1 MLFRSGDA
9 GEFGATTGRPRRM
22 GWFDCVA
29 TRYGCRVQGATQVV
43 LTALDCL
50 AYLDEIKVCTGYE
63 IDGVVTK
70 DFPVTAKLKKAK
82 PVLETLPGFKQEIR
96 GVGRFEDLPQAAQ
109 DYVAFIER
117 EIGVPITMVSNGPK
131 RSEILKR
138 K

>member
-1 MLFRSGDA
+1 M
-9 GEFGATTGRPRRM
+9 
-22 GWFDCVA
+22 
-29 TRYGCRVQGATQVV
+29 
-43 LTALDCL
+43 
-50 AYLDEIKVCTGYE
+50 
-63 IDGVVTK
+63 VTK

-96 GVGRFEDLPQAAQ
+96 GVERFEDLPQAAQ

>member
-1 MLFRSGDA
+1 
-9 GEFGATTGRPRRM
+9 M

-70 DFPVTAKLKKAK
+70 DFSRYRKAEK
-82 PVLETLPGFKQEIR
+82 GKARARNPARI
-96 GVGRFEDLPQAAQ
+96 
-109 DYVAFIER
+109 
-117 EIGVPITMVSNGPK
+117 
-131 RSEILKR
+131 
-138 K
+138 